1 MQHLNID
8 VRAAL
13 GLSPEDVAVSLIVPT
28 HNEARGLRRL
38 LPAIP
43 AVVDEVIIVDWASTD
58 DTKDVVSYIRPDAIF
73 VSQTGRGKGAAIKQ
87 GLSLAKGQ
95 ILITCDGDGS
105 MDPLDMLDALNM
117 LLGDAYDFVKGS
129 RCKPGGGSSDFTRWR
144 AFGNN
149 ILTWCANQ
157 IADMSWTDITYGF
170 NAYHRRVLPM
180 TEGLADGF
188 AFEIQLAARLS
199 RSNLKIGEFTSWE
212 SPRVGGESK
221 LNSVRDGLR
230 ILRVLWTER
239 QRRD

>member
-1 MQHLNID
+1 MKHLDID
-8 VRAAL
+8 VRKAL
-13 GLSPEDVAVSLIVPT
+13 GLGPEEIAVSLVVPT

-43 AVVDEVIIVDWASTD
+43 SVVDEVIIVDWESSD
-58 DTKDVVSYIRPDAIF
+58 DTRDVVSYIRPDAIF
-73 VSQTGRGKGAAIKQ
+73 LEQIGRGKGSAIKR
-87 GLSLAKGQ
+87 GLAQARGQ

-117 LLGDAYDFVKGS
+117 LLGEGFDFVKGS

-149 ILTWCANQ
+149 VLTWCANQ

-170 NAYHRRVLPM
+170 NAYHRHVLPM

-199 RSNLKIGEFTSWE
+199 RSDFKIGEFTSWE

-230 ILRVLWTER
+230 ILRVLWDER
-239 QRRD
+239 QR